1 MRIKN
6 LTKTIEGQSILKS
19 IDFQLFDNE
28 IVGLVGRNGSGKT
41 SLFRVIASHYLPDNG
56 EILINQKSVY
66 QYPEVET
73 GNFFY

>member
-41 SLFRVIASHYLPDNG
+41 SLFRVIASHLLL
-56 EILINQKSVY
+56 E
-66 QYPEVET
+66 
-73 GNFFY
+73 